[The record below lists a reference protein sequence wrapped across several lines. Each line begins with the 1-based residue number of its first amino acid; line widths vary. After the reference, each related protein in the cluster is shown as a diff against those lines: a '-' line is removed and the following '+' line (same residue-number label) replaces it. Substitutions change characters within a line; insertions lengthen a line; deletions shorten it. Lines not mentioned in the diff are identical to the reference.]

1 MSRLLSVFLA
11 LILMGLSVATV
22 SGHDATDNTTPK
34 AADLVSVEVV
44 LNSDVETASPG
55 DALKFQVTVLRIAD
69 GHTFTGTVDGPDGDE
84 DIASFTLDDDTPIKT
99 MEVSYTIRQSDLG
112 TDAVER
118 TADLVWTFTLTD
130 TATLGTALHTDGDNT
145 ETHTVTAGTNDT
157 ATGSVEVTLVKRP
170 DADGG
175 VLGIDLD
182 LSGTTAPDTHAKG
195 DKVTF
200 KLVVTTGDT
209 YQLRIAKTLVVMR
222 QLYDADGEKVGKAI
236 PSAVFTIPAL
246 QTGSRTDVL
255 KSAPEY
261 HALQTAEADEIA
273 DGGKLV
279 FSYSVTI
286 NETDVLKDGKV
297 VDLDKDGMVGQDNS
311 DAAVTAAAVN
321 ADLDTVLAT
330 ITTQDKVA
338 DLKDDDVLT
347 LEMAPEPEATPSPYL
362 FETEA
367 AKVMEL
373 GGGTAIEITRLD
385 TMAEITLTLGTLSST
400 GALLPRANGYIRD
413 ESRGQTYAVVRRDD
427 GEVRRVW
434 ISSSSEWVPHIEWAN
449 VIAFYHVPSAVLN
462 AIPLDGSMPEAE
474 QLVDVAGDYYV
485 YRDRAWRHIP
495 NLSTFRAEGFR
506 WCDLTTA
513 SADFFMRE
521 GVSSSATP
529 LPSRV
534 GPPAEGYPAC
544 GS

>member
-1 MSRLLSVFLA
+1 MRPLSRLLSVFLA

-22 SGHDATDNTTPK
+22 SGHADTTTNDPS
-34 AADLVSVEVV
+34 AASLASVEVV
-44 LNSDVETASPG
+44 LLSDVETASPG
-55 DALKFQVTVLRIAD
+55 DELEFQVTVLRIAD
-69 GHTFTGTVDGPDGDE
+69 GHEFTATVEGPNSTTDAADPTGAD
-84 DIASFTLDDDTPIKT
+84 DIAEFTLTDAAPIKQQK
-99 MEVSYTIRQSDLG
+99 VKYTIATGDLG
-112 TDAVER
+112 AAVER
-118 TADLVWTFTLTD
+118 TASLTWELRISAVVSD
-130 TATLGTALHTDGDNT
+130 GGGEDHTAPT
-145 ETHTVTAGTNDT
+145 THAK
-157 ATGSVEVTLVKRP
+157 GSVEVTLVER
-170 DADGG
+170 AAGEASI
-175 VLGIDLD
+175 LGIDLD
-182 LSGTTAPDTHAKG
+182 FSPSTAPDSHAKG
-195 DKVTF
+195 EKVTF

-209 YQLRIAKTLVVMR
+209 YSLPALSDSDGDGTADYWKTLVVTR
-222 QLYDADGEKVGKAI
+222 QLYDADGDKVGNAI
-236 PSAVFTIPAL
+236 PSAVFQIPTL
-246 QTGSRTDVL
+246 ETGSRSKEL

-273 DGGKLV
+273 EGGKLV
-279 FSYSVTI
+279 FSYSLTV
-286 NETDVLKDGKV
+286 NEADIRKGAASQDQATGAPDLNKDGNT
-297 VDLDKDGMVGQDNS
+297 DGDK
-311 DAAVTAAAVN
+311 
-321 ADLDTVLAT
+321 
-330 ITTQDKVA
+330 IA
-338 DLKDDDVLT
+338 DLKADIDSLT
-347 LEMAPEPEATPSPYL
+347 LEMAPEPEPTPSPYL

-449 VIAFYHVPSAVLN
+449 VIAFYNVPSAVLN

-521 GVSSSATP
+521 GVSSAATP
-529 LPSRV
+529 LASRV

>member
-1 MSRLLSVFLA
+1 MRPLSRFLSVFLA

-22 SGHDATDNTTPK
+22 SGHAEDAGNIPK
-34 AADLVSVEVV
+34 VADMVSVEVV

-55 DALKFQVTVLRIAD
+55 DELKFQVTVLRVAD
-69 GHTFTGTVDGPDGDE
+69 GHTVTGVVYGPDGDANV
-84 DIASFTLDDDTPIKT
+84 DITSFTLNDATPIKT
-99 MEVSYTIRQSDLG
+99 MEVSYEIMPGDLG
-112 TDAVER
+112 AAAVER
-118 TADLVWTFTLTD
+118 TANLVWTFDATALANED
-130 TATLGTALHTDGDNT
+130 ATLDAHTFAD
-145 ETHTVTAGTNDT
+145 GTNDT
-157 ATGSVEVTLVKRP
+157 ATGSVEVALVKRAA
-170 DADGG
+170 ADGG
-175 VLGIDLD
+175 VLGIGLD
-182 LSGTTAPDTHAKG
+182 FSGTTEPDSLAKG
-195 DKVTF
+195 EKVTF

-209 YQLRIAKTLVVMR
+209 YSLPALADGPDTDTNPDYWKTLVVTR
-222 QLYDADGEKVGKAI
+222 QLYDADGDKVGNAI
-236 PSAVFTIPAL
+236 PSAVFTIPSL
-246 QTGSRTDVL
+246 ETGSTSDEL
-255 KSAPEY
+255 KSAPET

-273 DGGKLV
+273 KGGKLV
-279 FSYSVTI
+279 FSYTLTV
-286 NETDVLKDGKV
+286 NETDVRKGLASSDASVANNDFNKDG
-297 VDLDKDGMVGQDNS
+297 
-311 DAAVTAAAVN
+311 
-321 ADLDTVLAT
+321 DTG
-330 ITTQDKVA
+330 DKVA
-338 DLKDDDVLT
+338 DLKADVLT
-347 LEMAPEPEATPSPYL
+347 LEMAPEPEPTPSPYL

-434 ISSSSEWVPHIEWAN
+434 ISSNSEWVPHIEWAN
-449 VIAFYHVPSAVLN
+449 VIAFYNVPSAVLN

-513 SADFFMRE
+513 SSDFFTRE
-521 GVSSSATP
+521 GVSSAATP
-529 LPSRV
+529 LASRV

>member
-1 MSRLLSVFLA
+1 MSRLLSVFIA

-22 SGHDATDNTTPK
+22 SGHADSGTNTIPK
-34 AADLVSVEVV
+34 VADLVSVEVV

-55 DALKFQVTVLRIAD
+55 DELKFQVTVVRNDAAHNI
-69 GHTFTGTVDGPDGDE
+69 TGVVHGPDRDTDNLGDNV
-84 DIASFTLDDDTPIKT
+84 DITEFTLSNIAPIKT
-99 MEVSYTIRQSDLG
+99 MEVSYTIQASDLG
-112 TDAVER
+112 AAVER
-118 TADLVWTFTLTD
+118 TANLVWTFDASAIVHAD
-130 TATLGTALHTDGDNT
+130 TTQVAHTFVN
-145 ETHTVTAGTNDT
+145 ETNDT
-157 ATGSVEVTLVKRP
+157 ATGSVEVTLVKRA

-175 VLGIDLD
+175 VLGIGLD
-182 LSGTTAPDTHAKG
+182 LSGTTEPDSLAKG
-195 DKVTF
+195 EKVTF
-200 KLVVTTGDT
+200 KLVVNTGDT
-209 YQLRIAKTLVVMR
+209 YSLPDIDTADSDSIWKTLVVTR
-222 QLYDADGEKVGKAI
+222 QLYDADGDKVGNAI
-236 PSAVFTIPAL
+236 PSAVFTIPSL
-246 QTGSRTDVL
+246 ETGSTSDVL
-255 KSAPEY
+255 ESTPKT
-261 HALQTAEADEIA
+261 HVLQTAEADEIA

-279 FSYSVTI
+279 FSYSLTV
-286 NETDVLKDGKV
+286 NEADIRKGLASVAVSNANNDFNKDG
-297 VDLDKDGMVGQDNS
+297 DTGDK
-311 DAAVTAAAVN
+311 
-321 ADLDTVLAT
+321 
-330 ITTQDKVA
+330 IA
-338 DLKDDDVLT
+338 DLKADFLT

-413 ESRGQTYAVVRRDD
+413 ESRGQTYAVARRDD

-449 VIAFYHVPSAVLN
+449 VIAFYNVPSAVLN

-474 QLVDVAGDYYV
+474 QLVDVAGNYYV

-513 SADFFMRE
+513 SSDFFTRE

-529 LPSRV
+529 LPSRI